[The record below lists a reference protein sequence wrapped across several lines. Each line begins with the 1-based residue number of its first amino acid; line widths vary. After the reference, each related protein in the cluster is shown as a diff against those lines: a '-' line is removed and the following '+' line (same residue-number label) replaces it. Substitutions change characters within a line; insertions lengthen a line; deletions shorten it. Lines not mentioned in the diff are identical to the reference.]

1 VAFLGWR
8 LVPISPFGMDGWRWV
23 ALIGSAG
30 ALAAW
35 FLRQGLPESPRWLAL
50 NGHRDRAETIMQA
63 LEASVSRD
71 IKGPLPPPR
80 PGAEELRA
88 KSAFGELLRPPYGK
102 RTLVLSIFNL
112 TQTIAFYGFG
122 SWVPT
127 LLIAKG
133 IHITASLQYSFIIAL
148 ANPVGPLLGML
159 IADRMERKWQIVCA
173 GACVAVFMTL
183 FAMGASPLLMILFG
197 VGVTLSNNWI
207 SFVFHGYQAEQYPTR
222 IRARAVGFV
231 YSWSRVSSAVAGL
244 LIGFFLK
251 AGGAIGVAML
261 VMCGT
266 VGLFGPR
273 TLNRSLEELSH

>member
-1 VAFLGWR
+1 
-8 LVPISPFGMDGWRWV
+8 M
-23 ALIGSAG
+23 G

-50 NGHRDRAETIMQA
+50 HGHKDRAEAIMQRI
-63 LEASVSRD
+63 EAGVSKD
-71 IKGPLPPPR
+71 IGGPLPAPR
-80 PGAEELRA
+80 VSTEELQA
-88 KSAFGELLRPPYGK
+88 KSTFGELLRPPYGK

-133 IHITASLQYSFIIAL
+133 IHITTSLQYSFIIAL

-159 IADRMERKWQIVCA
+159 IADKMERKWQIVCA
-173 GACVAVFMTL
+173 GLCVGVFMTL
-183 FAMGASPLLMILFG
+183 FALGASPFWMIVFG
-197 VGVTLSNNWI
+197 VCVTLSNNWI

-222 IRARAVGFV
+222 IRARGVGFV
-231 YSWSRVSSAVAGL
+231 YSWSRVSSALAGL
-244 LIGFFLK
+244 AIGFFLRE
-251 AGGAIGVAML
+251 GGAMGVAMFIGAAML

-266 VGLFGPR
+266 IGMFGER
-273 TLNRSLEELSH
+273 TRNRSLEELSQ